1 MLVTAGVIGGIGQ
14 ICLTAAYRHAPASV
28 VAPFDYTS
36 MLLALALAY
45 FWFSEIPTLWTITGA
60 AVIITSG
67 VVILWREQRLGRNR
81 TRADSAL

>member
-1 MLVTAGVIGGIGQ
+1 
-14 ICLTAAYRHAPASV
+14 
-28 VAPFDYTS
+28 

-45 FWFSEIPTLWTITGA
+45 FWFSEIPTWWTITGA

>member
-1 MLVTAGVIGGIGQ
+1 
-14 ICLTAAYRHAPASV
+14 V

-36 MLLALALAY
+36 ILLALALAY

-60 AVIITSG
+60 SVIITSG

-81 TRADSAL
+81 NREGSLQ